1 MFFIKTKLDD
11 DGKFREFDEYMGPNF
26 HHSRIKFNLFLKY
39 LNVYENMYNL
49 DLFQDISVNKKQ
61 LVIKLYLLCRIFLS
75 VFYNY
80 TTYILKNYA
89 KVII

>member
-11 DGKFREFDEYMGPNF
+11 DGKFREFVEYMEPNF

-39 LNVYENMYNL
+39 LIVYENMYNL